1 MSRPIS
7 VALAQLAPIQIG
19 TSFEVFAEQAAHAVP
34 ETPGPRLLAFPK
46 LYLFETG
53 LSGDERN
60 AALKESAQSVEGP
73 LVAQLAEL
81 AGDLGVWLIPGSIV
95 EPAADGAIYNTA
107 VVLSPQGKLVTSY
120 RKMFPWRPTEPYRPG
135 DQFVVFEMPKVGR
148 VGLSICYDAWFPE
161 FSRQLAWLGAE
172 VVVNLVKTTT
182 VDRAQE
188 LVLARA
194 NAIVNQTF
202 VLSVNCAGPIGVGQS
217 VIVDPEG
224 RVRVEAF
231 GADAVIVTD
240 VIDLDAVSLVREY
253 GTAGTNRM
261 WDQFR
266 DTDPTIALPMYEGR
280 INPTTWKPALDR
292 PAPTVQ

>member
-1 MSRPIS
+1 MARPLS
-7 VALAQLAPIQIG
+7 VALAQAAPVSIG
-19 TSFEVFAEQAAHAVP
+19 ASFEVFAQQAAAAVP
-34 ETPGPRLLAFPK
+34 ATHGTRLVAFPE
-46 LYLFETG
+46 LHLFETG
-53 LSGDERN
+53 LAGESRN
-60 AALKESAQSVEGP
+60 AALVESAQSIDGP
-73 LVAQLAEL
+73 LVRQLAEL

-95 EPAADGAIYNTA
+95 EPGEDGTIYNTA
-107 VVLSPQGKLVTSY
+107 VVLSPQGKLVAQY

-135 DQFVVFEMPKVGR
+135 DRFVVFEIESVGR
-148 VGLSICYDAWFPE
+148 IGLSICYDAWFPE

-182 VDRAQE
+182 IDRAQE

-224 RVRVEAF
+224 RVRVQSPSAES
-231 GADAVIVTD
+231 VLLTD

-266 DTDPTIALPMYEGR
+266 STDSTIELPMYDGR
-280 INPTTWKPALDR
+280 INPSTWKPAADR
-292 PAPTVQ
+292 PTPTAQ